1 MGECTNVLVIKPFTS
16 WKWLNV
22 TLLFHFCFLTG
33 AKTTVVAEEESSKKP
48 VIVQVSEGLGSAVF
62 SHVHLELFTDNIRM
76 HDEELDAQT
85 LDLLKE
91 SADARISSLTQ
102 ILQLL
107 GMNCLPREVPELT
120 PIFLLANK
128 LVSTFWLNPCSS
140 KFRAI
145 VRLIWFWVYRC
156 GWNPKALQSIQIE
169 SRSFFQHE
177 GST

>member
-1 MGECTNVLVIKPFTS
+1 M
-16 WKWLNV
+16 
-22 TLLFHFCFLTG
+22 TG

-91 SADARISSLTQ
+91 SADARISSLSQ

-120 PIFLLANK
+120 PIFLLASK
-128 LVSTFWLNPCSS
+128 LVSTF
-140 KFRAI
+140 
-145 VRLIWFWVYRC
+145 
-156 GWNPKALQSIQIE
+156 
-169 SRSFFQHE
+169 
-177 GST
+177 